1 MSLFTNDIVIIEIL
15 KSHEELSLWL
25 ILLQGSDDVSE
36 KAYKTEY
43 KGRKKIYTD
52 VREINKD
59 NVIDVLNKALIA
71 HRQNAS
77 QIQFLINFE
86 KGLQPLQREKKV
98 RKEIDIKSISNLAHQ
113 ITEFWL
119 GYFWGN
125 HMAFVQ
131 KSDKHPT
138 GSDSKDSDSAITLLN
153 EMYEAEDMERK
164 DQLLAYYLE
173 VCGTCCQLID
183 IKRNV
188 ADGDAVFDL
197 VTLDPKYS
205 FVVYSS
211 DAYEKPMMGVSFS
224 ENEDGSKI
232 YTCITDDRVYIIK
245 DALKIVNG
253 VATKE
258 REQKFN
264 SRSGEANPFGKI
276 NIIEFERATD
286 RTGVFERQ
294 IDELNALN
302 ILESDLVNDVA
313 QTTQANWWGNDIE
326 LEKDE
331 NGNVKGVQGGQW
343 ILTKTNG
350 NGQKP
355 DIKALVLNY
364 DYAGVLQNIQAKHD
378 GILERTFTPKQTEQ
392 SGGST
397 TGATS
402 LSSGWTAT
410 EAVAKKQEATIRSGY
425 RLRNQLALI
434 AIHKS
439 PDVPADS
446 PLQRLKNSDIDI
458 RPIRQRS
465 FDMATKINSMA
476 TMIQNMVHPR
486 IAMEA
491 IDFFPNL
498 AEAIED
504 SLPNMLEYQKNLLES
519 KKPSGSNA
527 NQPKDP
533 EDAIANK
540 NVNPDV
546 KRIQQDSSDQ
556 TGNSPLKDL

>member
-1 MSLFTNDIVIIEIL
+1 M
-15 KSHEELSLWL
+15 
-25 ILLQGSDDVSE
+25 GE
-36 KAYKTEY
+36 KQYKVEY
-43 KGRKKIYTD
+43 KGRRKIYTD
-52 VREINKD
+52 VPEINHG

-71 HRQNAS
+71 HYRNVS
-77 QIQFLINFE
+77 DIQFLINFE
-86 KGLQPLQREKKV
+86 KGCQPLRREKTV
-98 RKEIDIKSISNLAHQ
+98 RKEIDIQSISNLAHQ

-131 KSDKHPT
+131 KSDKHPE
-138 GSDSKDSDSAITLLN
+138 GSNPKDSDSAITLLN

-173 VCGTCCQLID
+173 VCGICCQLID
-183 IKRNV
+183 IKRNPQE
-188 ADGDAVFDL
+188 GDAAFDL

-211 DAYEKPMMGVSFS
+211 DAYEKPMMGVSYS
-224 ENEDGSKI
+224 ENDTGSKI

-245 DALKIVNG
+245 DAMKIVNG
-253 VATKE
+253 QERRYKFETK
-258 REQKFN
+258 
-264 SRSGEANPFGKI
+264 RSGEANPFGKV

-326 LEKDE
+326 LERDDKTGE
-331 NGNVKGVQGGQW
+331 IKGVQGGQW
-343 ILTKTNG
+343 ILTKSNG

-355 DIKALVLNY
+355 NIQALVLNY

-434 AIHKS
+434 AIKKS
-439 PDVPADS
+439 SNVPQDS
-446 PLQRLKNSDIDI
+446 SLQKLTNADIDV

-504 SLPNMLEYQKNLLES
+504 SVPNMIEYQKNILES
-519 KKPSGSNA
+519 KKTIGVNA
-527 NQPKDP
+527 NHSKDP
-533 EDAIANK
+533 EETIANK
-540 NVNPDV
+540 NVNPDT

-556 TGNSPLKDL
+556 MQNSVLKDL

>member
-1 MSLFTNDIVIIEIL
+1 MFWAVFIPKMIGSEI
-15 KSHEELSLWL
+15 
-25 ILLQGSDDVSE
+25 VSE
-36 KAYKTEY
+36 KQYKVEY
-43 KGRKKIYTD
+43 KGRRKIYTD
-52 VREINKD
+52 VVKITQD
-59 NVIDVLNKALIA
+59 NVIDVLTKALIV
-71 HRQNAS
+71 HNQNVS
-77 QIQFLINFE
+77 DIQFLINFE
-86 KGLQPLQREKKV
+86 KGYQPLKREKKV
-98 RKEIDIKSISNLAHQ
+98 RKEIDIHSISNLAHQ

-188 ADGDAVFDL
+188 ADGDSVFDL
-197 VTLDPKYS
+197 VTLNPLYS

-211 DAYEKPMMGVSFS
+211 DAYEKLMMGVSFS

-245 DALKIVNG
+245 NAIRLING
-253 VATKE
+253 VPSGEVEK
-258 REQKFN
+258 KFIG
-264 SRSGEANPFGKI
+264 RSGEANPFGKV
-276 NIIEFERATD
+276 NIIEFERSTD

-326 LEKDE
+326 LERDE
-331 NGNVKGVQGGQW
+331 TTGEIKGVQGGQW

-439 PDVPADS
+439 PDVPQDS

-458 RPIRQRS
+458 RPIRQRT
-465 FDMATKINSMA
+465 FDLNSKVNSLA
-476 TMIQNMVHPR
+476 TMVQNGIHPR
-486 IAMEA
+486 IAMSTVDLFA
-491 IDFFPNL
+491 NL

-504 SLPNMLEYQKNLLES
+504 SVPFMLEMQKANLEG
-519 KKPSGSNA
+519 KNNSG
-527 NQPKDP
+527 NQNYAKDP
-533 EDAIANK
+533 ADAIENK
-540 NVNPDV
+540 NVNPEI

-556 TGNSPLKDL
+556 VTNSPLKDL

>member
-1 MSLFTNDIVIIEIL
+1 M
-15 KSHEELSLWL
+15 
-25 ILLQGSDDVSE
+25 SE
-36 KAYKTEY
+36 KEYKVEY
-43 KGRKKIYTD
+43 KGRRKIYTD
-52 VREINKD
+52 VAEITQD
-59 NVIDVLNKALIA
+59 NVIDVMTKALIV
-71 HRQNAS
+71 HNQNVS
-77 QIQFLINFE
+77 DIQFLINFE
-86 KGLQPLQREKKV
+86 KGCQPLKREKKV
-98 RKEIDIKSISNLAHQ
+98 RKEIDIHSISNLAHQ

-131 KSDKHPT
+131 KSDKHPK
-138 GSDSKDSDSAITLLN
+138 GSDPKDSDSAITLLN

-188 ADGDAVFDL
+188 ADGDAAFDL
-197 VTLDPKYS
+197 VTLNPLYS

-232 YTCITDDRVYIIK
+232 YTCITDDTVYIIK

-258 REQKFN
+258 REQKFD

-439 PDVPADS
+439 PDVPQDS

-458 RPIRQRS
+458 RPIRQRT
-465 FDMATKINSMA
+465 FDLNSKVNSLA
-476 TMIQNMVHPR
+476 TMVQNGIHPR
-486 IAMEA
+486 IAMSTVDLFA
-491 IDFFPNL
+491 NL

-504 SLPNMLEYQKNLLES
+504 SVPFMLEMQKANLEG
-519 KKPSGSNA
+519 KNNSG
-527 NQPKDP
+527 NQNYAKDP
-533 EDAIANK
+533 ADAIENK
-540 NVNPDV
+540 NVNPEI

-556 TGNSPLKDL
+556 VTNSPLKDL

>member
-1 MSLFTNDIVIIEIL
+1 MQNEAQSKMFWAVFIPKMIGSEI
-15 KSHEELSLWL
+15 
-25 ILLQGSDDVSE
+25 VSE
-36 KAYKTEY
+36 KQHKVEY
-43 KGRKKIYTD
+43 KGRRKIYTD
-52 VREINKD
+52 VAEITQD
-59 NVIDVLNKALIA
+59 NVIDVLTKALIV
-71 HRQNAS
+71 HNQNVS
-77 QIQFLINFE
+77 DIQFLINFE
-86 KGLQPLQREKKV
+86 KGYQPLKREKKV
-98 RKEIDIKSISNLAHQ
+98 RKEIDIQSISNLAHQ

-131 KSDKHPT
+131 KSDKHPK
-138 GSDSKDSDSAITLLN
+138 GSNPKDSDSAITLLN

-188 ADGDAVFDL
+188 ADGDAAFDL
-197 VTLDPKYS
+197 VTLNPLYS

-232 YTCITDDRVYIIK
+232 YTCITDDTVYIIK
-245 DALKIVNG
+245 DALKIVNE
-253 VATKE
+253 VVTKE
-258 REQKFN
+258 REQKFD
-264 SRSGEANPFGKI
+264 SRSGEANPFGKV

-425 RLRNQLALI
+425 RLRNHLALI
-434 AIHKS
+434 AIKKS
-439 PDVPADS
+439 PSVPQDS
-446 PLQRLKNSDIDI
+446 PLQKLTNADIDV

-465 FDMATKINSMA
+465 FDMATKINSLA
-476 TMIQNMVHPR
+476 TMIQNQVHPR

-519 KKPSGSNA
+519 KCTSGNA
-527 NQPKDP
+527 NTPKNP
-533 EDAIANK
+533 EDAIKNQ

-546 KRIQQDSSDQ
+546 KRNQQDSSDQ
-556 TGNSPLKDL
+556 ISNSPLKDL

>member
-1 MSLFTNDIVIIEIL
+1 M
-15 KSHEELSLWL
+15 
-25 ILLQGSDDVSE
+25 SE
-36 KAYKTEY
+36 KVYSTEY

-52 VREINKD
+52 VREITDK
-59 NVIDVLNKALIA
+59 NVIAVLNRALID
-71 HRQNAS
+71 HQNNRT
-77 QIQFLINFE
+77 QIDFLVNFE
-86 KGLQPLQREKKV
+86 KGLQPLQREKTV

-131 KSDKHPT
+131 KSDKHPK
-138 GSDSKDSDSAITLLN
+138 GSNPAESDSAITLLN
-153 EMYEAEDMERK
+153 QMYDSEDMERK

-183 IKRNV
+183 IKREEDDS
-188 ADGDAVFDL
+188 AFDL
-197 VTLDPKYS
+197 VTLNPRYS

-211 DAYEKPMMGVSFS
+211 DAYEKPMLGVSFS

-232 YTCITDDRVYIIK
+232 YTCISKDRVYIVK
-245 DALKIVNG
+245 DAAKIINGKSSDKREKTFLKH
-253 VATKE
+253 
-258 REQKFN
+258 
-264 SRSGEANPFGKI
+264 SGEANPFGMI
-276 NIIEFERATD
+276 NIVEFERSTD

-326 LEKDE
+326 LEKDD
-331 NGNVKGVQGGQW
+331 NGKIKGIQGGQW

-350 NGQKP
+350 SGNKP

-378 GILERTFTPKQTEQ
+378 GILERTFTPKQAEQ

-410 EAVAKKQEATIRSGY
+410 EAVACKQAQIIKSGY
-425 RLRNQLALI
+425 KERNKLALI
-434 AIHKS
+434 AIRKS
-439 PDVPADS
+439 PFVPADS
-446 PLQRLKNSDIDI
+446 ELMKLKNTDIEI
-458 RPIRQRS
+458 RPIRQKT
-465 FDMATKINSMA
+465 FDLCSKVNALA
-476 TMIQNMVHPR
+476 TMIQNQIHPR
-486 IAMEA
+486 IAMETV
-491 IDFFPNL
+491 DLFSNL
-498 AEAIED
+498 AEATED
-504 SLPNMLEYQKNLLES
+504 SVPQILEYQKSLREKGNSTGNTDNNE
-519 KKPSGSNA
+519 P
-527 NQPKDP
+527 
-533 EDAIANK
+533 
-540 NVNPDV
+540 NPDI
-546 KRIQQDSSDQ
+546 KRIMQDSSDN
-556 TGNSPLKDL
+556 TVNSPVKEL

>member
-1 MSLFTNDIVIIEIL
+1 M
-15 KSHEELSLWL
+15 
-25 ILLQGSDDVSE
+25 SE
-36 KAYKTEY
+36 KEHKNEY

-52 VREINKD
+52 VNEVTDK
-59 NVIDVLNKALIA
+59 NVITVLNNALIHHQA
-71 HRQNAS
+71 NRS
-77 QIQFLINFE
+77 QIDFLVNFE
-86 KGLQPLQREKKV
+86 KGFQPLKREKTV
-98 RKEIDIKSISNLAHQ
+98 RKEIDIHSISNLAHQ

-131 KSDKHPT
+131 KSDKHPK
-138 GSDSKDSDSAITLLN
+138 GSFPAGNDSAITLLN
-153 EMYEAEDMERK
+153 QMYDAEDMERK

-183 IKRNV
+183 IKREKDES
-188 ADGDAVFDL
+188 AFDL
-197 VTLDPKYS
+197 VTLNPRYS

-211 DAYEKPMMGVSFS
+211 DAYERPVLGVSFT

-232 YTCITDDRVYIIK
+232 YTCISKDRVYIIK
-245 DALKIVNG
+245 DAVKIING
-253 VATKE
+253 EKKNY
-258 REQKFN
+258 KFHME
-264 SRSGEANPFGKI
+264 RSGEANPFGMI
-276 NIIEFERATD
+276 NIIEFERSTD

-313 QTTQANWWGNDIE
+313 QTTQANWWGNDIQ
-326 LEKDE
+326 LEEDE
-331 NGNVKGVQGGQW
+331 NGNVKGIQGGQW
-343 ILTKTNG
+343 ILTKTTG

-364 DYAGVLQNIQAKHD
+364 DYAGVLHNIQAKHD

-410 EAVAKKQEATIRSGY
+410 EAVACKQAQIIKSGY
-425 RLRNQLALI
+425 KERNKLALI
-434 AIHKS
+434 AIQKS
-439 PDVPADS
+439 PYVPADS
-446 PLQRLKNSDIDI
+446 ELMKLKNTDIEI
-458 RPIRQRS
+458 RPIRQKT
-465 FDMATKINSMA
+465 FDMATKINSLA
-476 TMIQNMVHPR
+476 TMIQNQIHPR
-486 IAMEA
+486 IAMES

-504 SLPNMLEYQKNLLES
+504 SVPQILEYQKMLRE
-519 KKPSGSNA
+519 KK
-527 NQPKDP
+527 
-533 EDAIANK
+533 E
-540 NVNPDV
+540 NVPQTGTDNPNPYI
-546 KRIQQDSSDQ
+546 KRNMADSSDQ
-556 TGNSPLKDL
+556 ITNSPLKDL

>member
-1 MSLFTNDIVIIEIL
+1 MLKMIGSEI
-15 KSHEELSLWL
+15 
-25 ILLQGSDDVSE
+25 VSE
-36 KAYKTEY
+36 KQYKVEY
-43 KGRKKIYTD
+43 KGRRKIYTD
-52 VREINKD
+52 VAGITQD
-59 NVIDVLNKALIA
+59 NVIDVLTKSLIV
-71 HRQNAS
+71 HNQNVS
-77 QIQFLINFE
+77 DIQFLINFE
-86 KGLQPLQREKKV
+86 KGYQPLKREKKV
-98 RKEIDIKSISNLAHQ
+98 RKEIDIQSISNLAHQ

-131 KSDKHPT
+131 KSDKHPK
-138 GSDSKDSDSAITLLN
+138 GCDPKDSDSAITLLN
-153 EMYEAEDMERK
+153 EMYEAEDMEKK

-183 IKRNV
+183 IKRNPQ
-188 ADGDAVFDL
+188 DGDAAFDL
-197 VTLDPKYS
+197 VTLNPLYS
-205 FVVYSS
+205 FIVYSS
-211 DAYEKPMMGVSFS
+211 DAYEKPIMGVSFS

-232 YTCITDDRVYIIK
+232 YTCITDDTVYIIK

-258 REQKFN
+258 REQKFD

-326 LEKDE
+326 LERDE
-331 NGNVKGVQGGQW
+331 TTGEIKGVQGGQW

-355 DIKALVLNY
+355 NIQALVLNY

-425 RLRNQLALI
+425 RLRNQLALT
-434 AIHKS
+434 AIKKS
-439 PDVPADS
+439 PSVPQDS
-446 PLQRLKNSDIDI
+446 PLQKLTNADIDV

-504 SLPNMLEYQKNLLES
+504 SLPNMLKYQKNLLES
-519 KKPSGSNA
+519 KSTSGNA
-527 NQPKDP
+527 NTPKNP
-533 EDAIANK
+533 EDAIKNQ
-540 NVNPDV
+540 NVNPDA

-556 TGNSPLKDL
+556 VKNSPLKDL